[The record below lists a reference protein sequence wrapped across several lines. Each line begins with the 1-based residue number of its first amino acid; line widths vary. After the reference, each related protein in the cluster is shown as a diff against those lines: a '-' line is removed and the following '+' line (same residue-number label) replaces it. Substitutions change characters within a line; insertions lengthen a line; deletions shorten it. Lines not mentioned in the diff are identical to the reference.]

1 MSSNVALNV
10 KLHSP
15 DDWDHWE
22 NELLNQARAK
32 DVIRILQGT
41 QEPLKKPT
49 NLPNDDFLTALVAPT
64 NPTGVNRIG
73 AAASAGRR
81 HRNNTAIQ
89 GEDTQPT
96 PTPDSQETVQAE
108 TMDRSTHADGELDR
122 AIKMFNVRLNLYK
135 QRYFE
140 WSEQKKAIEQIFIW
154 MKQTKEA
161 YINLKEQVNQGR
173 FISQR
178 RIKDEYDQHLR
189 SLKPSTRDLEAWI
202 TKWEELLLEAE
213 RKSMVIADDV
223 LDWST
228 RFLDAI
234 RPLDDA
240 WTTAYEITIE
250 EKIEDGTLTR
260 RELAN
265 AFRRNLRKIRNRR
278 PSRIYRGSFAVQ
290 EERMDD
296 NSDEESYHYG
306 RQPSR
311 SLERKR
317 GRTRSRSRSIGPPR
331 KKKNQEK
338 DLAALSINKYPLK
351 HSALLDSGS
360 SIHVFNEFERFV
372 NIRKAQVGDV
382 LWAGSNQVPIL
393 GYGEVDIQVHGLG
406 GKLQFLRL
414 YNVAYCKDF
423 VANLVSFYQLRK
435 QGIWWDTRRGYN
447 CLRGKTDQVLA
458 YLKEKEGQFVLEYI
472 KHDHPL
478 VKTGFA
484 IRRHR
489 FNSWTSRKER
499 KADANR
505 WHARLGHPGPEVLKH
520 LAGAA
525 KGVRLTGISKGP
537 TTVECESCGTS
548 KAQRIIRREERTPP
562 HAPGEHLA
570 IDFHD
575 FAESTMHGEKTLML
589 ITDRFSGFMWDY
601 YMTSHRGDEIL
612 ETLKWFLDYL
622 EKAYMISPVKIEMD
636 NEIAKRP
643 EVKHYLEHEKR
654 IILQPSPA
662 HTQALNGGAERSG
675 AIIKT
680 KGRSMRKGARLP
692 FDLWPEIVR
701 AAVYLYNRTPRYASN
716 WKTPYDRFTTHAAW
730 KSGIVIE
737 NQKPQLAHLKV
748 YGCKAYA
755 LTTEYMKKENRLQRF
770 NPRAWIGYLVGYDST
785 NVYRIWNPTTGRII
799 RTRDVIFNE
808 DEVFSGNIE
817 HLKDDLLHVSTQE
830 ITRLLTKLDLGTDAD
845 FDDEYADLIDH
856 ITDVV
861 FDGDKVNIEPD
872 RLTRSAT
879 GLGSQE
885 SSQLDS
891 RNPSGPTLTIGEG
904 LLDGIDKYTYPTPP
918 ETPPSALLAASI
930 TIVSNNDFDL
940 HQSSAL
946 AAGMST
952 DGECTGGTLVQEATA
967 RERIGG
973 APSGVGT
980 DRTGGSRADFEERTG
995 GALDLRDSIGS
1006 PHLIASLDETIH
1018 GKQFPG
1024 DRFGESLRKNRECLG
1039 ETPIRNNAA
1048 SLTTQ
1053 QGELNPWRFAFL
1065 AGTRHRQYEVNTV
1078 KFDYA
1083 SLQRRLRSGRRLQ
1096 SLLVRD
1102 LPPAPKSHREVE
1114 THPLGW
1120 LFEEAEKAHLKSH
1133 DPYGSWTTV
1142 PIGKAKGKQI
1152 LDFKCKARL
1161 VVRGDQ
1167 EKRDDMRDTY
1177 AATLAARSFRTF
1189 MAIAARFDLE
1199 LKQYD
1204 AVNAFVNAK
1213 LDEEI
1218 FMRMAPGYRESGKIY
1233 QLNKALYGLRRSP
1246 LLWQKELTSTLIKL
1260 GFRAVPHEPCCM
1272 LKSGVML
1279 FFYVDD
1285 IVVAY
1290 KKSRQLEAN
1299 SILNQLRAK
1308 YNISGG
1314 EDLEWFLGMRIIRDR
1329 SNKMIW
1335 LSQATYIDKIAKL
1348 ADTQQADDTPMSRE
1362 ELLPYEGTATY
1373 KSQHQYQRKVGS
1385 IMYAAV
1391 STRPDVAFA
1400 VSRLARFLSNPGPE
1414 HHKAADKVLC
1424 YLKRHR
1430 AYALRLGGGDDF
1442 SVSTDASFA
1451 DNTLDRKSSQAYVM
1465 TLFGGTIGWQ
1475 ANKQDTVTTSTTE
1488 AELLALAQGVKEGK
1502 YVLRLLL
1509 ELDIRFQTPTLH
1521 VYCDN
1526 QQTLG
1531 LLEKD
1536 APRLRTKLRH
1546 VDIHNHWVRQEVQNG
1561 DVQVHYMPTKDMIAN
1576 GLTKAL
1582 SRQEHHNFLKQIG
1595 VDDIGERLAP
1605 QQKDIENPDIE
1616 ELLSLNDMPDN
1627 I

>member
-41 QEPLKKPT
+41 EEPLKKPT
-49 NLPNDDFLTALVAPT
+49 NLLNDDFLTAP
-64 NPTGVNRIG
+64 
-73 AAASAGRR
+73 
-81 HRNNTAIQ
+81 
-89 GEDTQPT
+89 
-96 PTPDSQETVQAE
+96 
-108 TMDRSTHADGELDR
+108 
-122 AIKMFNVRLNLYK
+122 
-135 QRYFE
+135 
-140 WSEQKKAIEQIFIW
+140 SEQKKAIEQIFIW
-154 MKQTKEA
+154 MKQTVSPSYHKTCIAVTANWKEA

-173 FISQR
+173 YISQR

-202 TKWEELLLEAE
+202 IKWEELLLEAE

-234 RPLDDA
+234 RPLDNA

-260 RELAN
+260 RQLAN

-278 PSRIYRGSFAVQ
+278 PSRVYRGSFAVQ

-296 NSDEESYHYG
+296 DSDEESYHYG

-331 KKKNQEK
+331 KKKNQVGRCKAAYFVRMEK
-338 DLAALSINKYPLK
+338 DLAALSINEYPLK

-360 SIHVFNEFERFV
+360 SIHVFNEFERFI
-372 NIRKAQVGDV
+372 NFRKAQVGDF

-406 GKLQFLRL
+406 GMLRILRL

-472 KHDHPL
+472 EHDHPL
-478 VKTGFA
+478 VKTGFV

-505 WHARLGHPGPEVLKH
+505 WHARLGHPGPEVLKY

-525 KGVRLTGISKGP
+525 KGVRLTRISKGP

-562 HAPGEHLA
+562 YAPGEHLA

-575 FAESTMHGEKTLML
+575 FAEST
-589 ITDRFSGFMWDY
+589 IGFMWDY

-636 NEIAKRP
+636 NKIAKRP
-643 EVKHYLEHEKR
+643 EVKHYLEHKKR

-662 HTQALNGGAERSG
+662 HTQALNRGAERSG

-680 KGRSMRKGARLP
+680 KGRK
-692 FDLWPEIVR
+692 
-701 AAVYLYNRTPRYASN
+701 
-716 WKTPYDRFTTHAAW
+716 
-730 KSGIVIE
+730 
-737 NQKPQLAHLKV
+737 
-748 YGCKAYA
+748 
-755 LTTEYMKKENRLQRF
+755 YMKKENRLQRF

-856 ITDVV
+856 MMDVV
-861 FDGDKVNIEPD
+861 FDGDTVNIEPD
-872 RLTRSAT
+872 RLIRSAT
-879 GLGSQE
+879 GSGSQE

-891 RNPSGPTLTIGEG
+891 RDLSGPTLTTGEG

-1024 DRFGESLRKNRECLG
+1024 DGFGESLRKNRECLG
-1039 ETPIRNNAA
+1039 ETPIRTNAA

-1065 AGTRHRQYEVNTV
+1065 AGTRHRQYKVNTI
-1078 KFDYA
+1078 KFDHA
-1083 SLQRRLRSGRRLQ
+1083 SLQQRLRSGRRLQ

-1133 DPYGSWTTV
+1133 DLYRSWTTV

-1246 LLWQKELTSTLIKL
+1246 LLWQKELTSTFIKL
-1260 GFRAVPHEPCCM
+1260 GFKAVPHEPCCM

-1299 SILNQLRAK
+1299 LILNQLRAK

-1314 EDLEWFLGMRIIRDR
+1314 EDLEWFLGIRIIRDR

-1373 KSQHQYQRKVGS
+1373 KKQHQYQRKVGS

-1424 YLKRHR
+1424 YLKRHH

-1582 SRQEHHNFLKQIG
+1582 NRQEHHIFLKQIR

-1605 QQKDIENPDIE
+1605 QQKDMENPDIE